1 METKLTFTHV
11 IPTAIIEA
19 FGITDD
25 TPVYACIHNGTII
38 VEPVLD
44 EDDDCLLTED
54 DCPYLDEDGCDDCEY
69 YNPKRKNK
77 RASRLK

>member
-25 TPVYACIHNGTII
+25 TPLCACIHNGTII

-44 EDDDCLLTED
+44 EDNCLLTED

-69 YNPKRKNK
+69 YHSKQRKTK
-77 RASRLK
+77 LD

>member
-25 TPVYACIHNGTII
+25 TPVYAYILDGTIY

-44 EDDDCLLTED
+44 EDDGLTED
-54 DCPYLDEDGCDDCEY
+54 DCPYPDEDDCGDCDDCAY
-69 YNPKRKNK
+69 YSSKQRKFKSN
-77 RASRLK
+77 

>member
-11 IPTAIIEA
+11 IPTALIEA

-25 TPVYACIHNGTII
+25 TPVYAYIIDGTIY
-38 VEPVLD
+38 VELEP
-44 EDDDCLLTED
+44 EEDDCLLTED

-69 YNPKRKNK
+69 YHPKRKTN
-77 RASRLK
+77 LN

>member
-11 IPTAIIEA
+11 IPTALIEA

-25 TPVYACIHNGTII
+25 TPVYAHIHNGTII

-44 EDDDCLLTED
+44 DDLTED

-69 YNPKRKNK
+69 YNPKRENK
-77 RASRLK
+77 KASRLR